1 MWARSGRELFFLK
14 GANVMSVKIDTQ
26 GNPVDGERIVLQAP
40 KLNGL
45 EFQSD
50 SPYYDVLPDGE
61 HFVMLLSPKY
71 VSPTHYNLVINWF
84 DELRQKLSAGR

>member
-1 MWARSGRELFFLK
+1 MA
-14 GANVMSVKIDTQ
+14 
-26 GNPVDGERIVLQAP
+26 DGERIVLQAP
-40 KLNGL
+40 KLNDL

-84 DELRQKLSAGR
+84 DEIRQKIPAGR